1 MYVSKVLKVLYS
13 PRRTLKEVIQD
24 PKYVGPLLIIILLL
38 AVNIGSTYVLLSKEH
53 YEQILPTATNLDEW
67 TENSTFW
74 TSNAVVTE
82 SNDVINGT
90 IYGNASIAF
99 SIQNSPQVLMQLN
112 GIGPVDCSVPNGYS
126 LVSFRIK
133 WTGPLTKPEN
143 VTIQMF
149 SANSSSDY
157 FYNNLTDTFSNS
169 TYNVW
174 NNLTIPL
181 APAGWSSTGLSPD
194 WSNITGLQLKFTWAE
209 SSNITVLI
217 DGLFFHGP
225 FKTLLETGGA
235 SYLLNYGVAAVM
247 QFAVTWIVFSGLIY
261 ILVRAL
267 GGKPVWKPLLIAVGF
282 ILITTFVG
290 ALINAI
296 GYSTLPAIRFPFEL
310 IGGVQ
315 GEGDAAINTISDQTW
330 LVIDISRIA
339 QILVWAWTAALAA
352 LAVRSLAEFSW
363 AKSVMV
369 GIVAYVVTI
378 FIGSILVG

>member
-1 MYVSKVLKVLYS
+1 
-13 PRRTLKEVIQD
+13 
-24 PKYVGPLLIIILLL
+24 
-38 AVNIGSTYVLLSKEH
+38 
-53 YEQILPTATNLDEW
+53 LDVW

-82 SNDVINGT
+82 SSDAINGS

-99 SIQNSPQVLMQLN
+99 SIQNSSQVLMQLN
-112 GIGPVDCSVPNGYS
+112 GIGTVDCSVPNGYN
-126 LVSFRIK
+126 LTSFRVK
-133 WTGPLTKPEN
+133 WTDPVTKPEN

-157 FYNNLTDTFSNS
+157 FDDNLTDTFSNS

-174 NNLTIPL
+174 NNLTVPL
-181 APAGWSSTGLSPD
+181 APAGWSSAGSSPN
-194 WSNITGLQLKFTWAE
+194 WSNITGLQLSFTWAE
-209 SSNITVLI
+209 SSNVTVLI

-235 SYLLNYGVAAVM
+235 SYLLNEGVFAVM

-267 GGKPVWKPLLIAVGF
+267 GSKLVWKPLLIAVGF
-282 ILITTFVG
+282 VLITMFVG

-296 GYSTLPAIRFPFEL
+296 AYSTLPVIRFPFDL
-310 IGGVQ
+310 VGGVQ
-315 GEGDAAINTISDQTW
+315 GEGNAALNTISDQTW

-352 LAVRSLAEFSW
+352 IAVRLMTEFSW
-363 AKSVMV
+363 AKSIMV